1 MSDFV
6 TMKTIWILIV
16 LQSLIAASDAVI
28 AETEASEHENY
39 DGLKADNSSDP
50 PLVSSKDLTAIL
62 GN

>member
-6 TMKTIWILIV
+6 MMKTIWILIV
-16 LQSLIAASDAVI
+16 LLIFIAASDAVI

-39 DGLKADNSSDP
+39 DGLKTENSSDP